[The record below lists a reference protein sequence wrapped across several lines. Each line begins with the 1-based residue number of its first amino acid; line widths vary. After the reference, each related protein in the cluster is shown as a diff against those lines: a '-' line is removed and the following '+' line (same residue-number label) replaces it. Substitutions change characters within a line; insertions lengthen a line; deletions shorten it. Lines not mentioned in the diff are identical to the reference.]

1 MKKTIAI
8 LLVAILAVSSVF
20 AAFSGKASVGFGG
33 NLDNGNF
40 GFIDQSTNAKIDLE
54 LATANAENVGEGDI
68 FASIKASLVVRL
80 FNGEKGTAD
89 DDPLAL
95 TPFYMPLTISLDEAK
110 VGGENWYVSILGMPD
125 GPDYAKSAIDTY
137 DVKKK
142 VDDYGF
148 TKADYT
154 GNYSFSVPY
163 ADTNGIE
170 VGLFG
175 YKFGFGLLGD
185 YNEGNNWK
193 LEDNLNFAVFAETPA
208 YDFGGLT
215 VQAAATYSYKSF
227 DRFGDTVNRPVNVL
241 VDPETGK
248 TTSFSKTNAIGLA
261 AKVGFANDTLSA
273 SIATDMGFNLEGDK
287 FEDVFDMDIAA
298 NFGWSFLTL
307 DAYYATTA
315 KSGEGKVGSVEWDAN
330 LNGVGKG
337 GYKWNGDKW
346 GSKYTDDVLSFQ
358 AKFDLNT
365 FDVPVAITASVKDVL
380 KTVELGVKAEVTPV
394 EGLKVTASA
403 GYVIDTINAYSKA
416 DWMRNNAAKI
426 VKTMNPEVTADEVAY
441 YEAMIAASSD
451 KDINKQFK
459 DNMKDVFLGQW
470 KVGLDA
476 EYDFGFAKVAAG
488 LNVKNAGLAAF
499 FGDKAFDKRVADD
512 ATEEGNNGGI
522 KNEADLANF
531 YANQVVLGAS
541 ASISTESIIPGA
553 ELKLAWE
560 NGDDLLKVFK
570 YDSAAEVYNYG
581 KITASCT
588 IEF

>member
-68 FASIKASLVVRL
+68 YASIKASLVVRL
-80 FNGEKGTAD
+80 YNGEKGA
-89 DDPLAL
+89 
-95 TPFYMPLTISLDEAK
+95 TPDKPNSQDGKWLPIDVAIDEAK

-185 YNEGNNWK
+185 YTDVDGWK
-193 LEDNLNFAVFAETPA
+193 QEDHINFAVFAETPE

-227 DRFGDTVNRPVNVL
+227 DRLLGEGTTIPTTGNVGNA
-241 VDPETGK
+241 PATYGG
-248 TTSFSKTNAIGLA
+248 FSKTNAIGLA

-315 KSGEGKVGSVEWDAN
+315 KSGEGVVGAVKWGKDGGTTDHYYWDATA
-330 LNGVGKG
+330 
-337 GYKWNGDKW
+337 W

-416 DWMRNNAAKI
+416 DWMRANYSI
-426 VKTMNPEVTADEVAY
+426 PETAT
-441 YEAMIAASSD
+441 D
-451 KDINKQFK
+451 KDLNKLF
-459 DNMKDVFLGQW
+459 DEYTKDVFLGQW
-470 KVGLDA
+470 KFGADV

-488 LNVKNAGLAAF
+488 LNVKNAGFAAYY
-499 FGDKAFDKRVADD
+499 GDKAFDQRVVDD
-512 ATEEGNNGGI
+512 ASEEWKNGGI
-522 KNEADLANF
+522 KSEADVVNF

-560 NGDDLLKVFK
+560 NGDDLLKVFA
-570 YDSAAEVYNYG
+570 YNADADVYNYG

>member
-1 MKKTIAI
+1 
-8 LLVAILAVSSVF
+8 
-20 AAFSGKASVGFGG
+20 
-33 NLDNGNF
+33 
-40 GFIDQSTNAKIDLE
+40 
-54 LATANAENVGEGDI
+54 
-68 FASIKASLVVRL
+68 
-80 FNGEKGTAD
+80 
-89 DDPLAL
+89 
-95 TPFYMPLTISLDEAK
+95 
-110 VGGENWYVSILGMPD
+110 MPD
-125 GPDYAKSAIDTY
+125 GPDYAKSSIDTY

-185 YNEGNNWK
+185 YNEDNSWK
-193 LEDNLNFAVFAETPA
+193 LEDNLKFSVFAETPE

-215 VQAAATYSYKSF
+215 VQAAATYSYSGY
-227 DRFGDTVNRPVNVL
+227 DRLESGVAIKPNAASGVTSAGD
-241 VDPETGK
+241 EWSYAG
-248 TTSFSKTNAIGLA
+248 FSRTNAIGLA

-287 FEDVFDMDIAA
+287 FEDVFDMDLAA

-315 KSGEGKVGSVEWDAN
+315 KSGEGVVGAYEWDAT
-330 LNGVGKG
+330 LNENKG
-337 GYKWNGDKW
+337 DYKWNADKW

-394 EGLKVTASA
+394 EGLKVTTSA
-403 GYVIDTINAYSKA
+403 GYVVNTIDAY
-416 DWMRNNAAKI
+416 
-426 VKTMNPEVTADEVAY
+426 
-441 YEAMIAASSD
+441 D
-451 KDINKQFK
+451 KDFNKDAK
-459 DNMKDVFLGQW
+459 DNDIFLGQW
-470 KVGLDA
+470 KLGADV

-488 LNVKNAGLAAF
+488 ISAKNAGFKAYYDP
-499 FGDKAFDKRVADD
+499 DKAFDKRVFDD
-512 ATEEGNNGGI
+512 ATEEVKNGGI
-522 KNEADLANF
+522 KNGADWANF

-560 NGDDLLKVFK
+560 NGDDLLKVFA
-570 YDSAAEVYNYG
+570 YNADADVYNYG

>member
-68 FASIKASLVVRL
+68 YASIKASLVVRL
-80 FNGEKGTAD
+80 YNGEKGA
-89 DDPLAL
+89 
-95 TPFYMPLTISLDEAK
+95 TPDKPNNNTGLWLPVDVAIDEAK

-137 DVKKK
+137 DVKEKK
-142 VDDYGF
+142 DDYSF

-185 YNEGNNWK
+185 YNEDNSWK
-193 LEDNLNFAVFAETPA
+193 LEDNLKFSVFAETPE

-215 VQAAATYSYKSF
+215 VQAAATYSYSGY
-227 DRFGDTVNRPVNVL
+227 DRLESGVALKPGAAASTTI
-241 VDPETGK
+241 DPDTGK
-248 TTSFSKTNAIGLA
+248 PEWSYAGFSRTNAIGLA

-287 FEDVFDMDIAA
+287 FEDVFDMDLAA

-315 KSGEGKVGSVEWDAN
+315 KSGEGVVGAYEWDAT
-330 LNGVGKG
+330 LNDNKG
-337 GYKWNGDKW
+337 DYKWNADKW

-380 KTVELGVKAEVTPV
+380 KTVELGVKAEVTAV
-394 EGLKVTASA
+394 ENLKITASA

-416 DWMRNNAAKI
+416 DWARSNAAKYG
-426 VKTMNPEVTADEVAY
+426 PEASAMVA
-441 YEAMIAASSD
+441 AATD
-451 KDINKQFK
+451 KQLNDSFK
-459 DNMKDVFLGQW
+459 EQYKDVFLGQW

-488 LNVKNAGLAAF
+488 ISAKNAGFKAF
-499 FGDKAFDKRVADD
+499 IAPDKAFDKHVNDD
-512 ATEEGNNGGI
+512 AAK
-522 KNEADLANF
+522 KNFKTDADEASF

-560 NGDDLLKVFK
+560 NGDDLLKVFA
-570 YDSAAEVYNYG
+570 YNADADVYNYG

>member
-68 FASIKASLVVRL
+68 YASIKASLVVRL
-80 FNGEKGTAD
+80 YNGEKGA
-89 DDPLAL
+89 
-95 TPFYMPLTISLDEAK
+95 TPDKPNNNTGLWLPVDVAIDEAK

-137 DVKKK
+137 DVKEKK
-142 VDDYGF
+142 DDYSF

-185 YNEGNNWK
+185 YNEDNSWK
-193 LEDNLNFAVFAETPA
+193 LEDNLKFSVFAETPE

-215 VQAAATYSYKSF
+215 VQAAATYSYSGY
-227 DRFGDTVNRPVNVL
+227 DRLESGVALKPGAAASTTI
-241 VDPETGK
+241 DPDTGK
-248 TTSFSKTNAIGLA
+248 PEWSYAGFSRTNAIGLA

-287 FEDVFDMDIAA
+287 FEDVFDMDLAA

-315 KSGEGKVGSVEWDAN
+315 KSGEGVVGAYEWDAT
-330 LNGVGKG
+330 LNGNKG
-337 GYKWNGDKW
+337 DYKWNADKW

-380 KTVELGVKAEVTPV
+380 KTVELGVKAEVTAV
-394 EGLKVTASA
+394 ENLKITASA

-416 DWMRNNAAKI
+416 DSLN
-426 VKTMNPEVTADEVAY
+426 TADSG
-441 YEAMIAASSD
+441 MTD
-451 KDINKQFK
+451 KEFNDSFK
-459 DNMKDVFLGQW
+459 EEFKDVFLGQW

-488 LNVKNAGLAAF
+488 ISAKNAGFSKYYDAYSTEGKVNPYDSHLIDEATKKGQADQNF
-499 FGDKAFDKRVADD
+499 NVA
-512 ATEEGNNGGI
+512 NY
-522 KNEADLANF
+522 L
-531 YANQVVLGAS
+531 ANQVVLGAS

-560 NGDDLLKVFK
+560 NGDDLLKVFA
-570 YDSAAEVYNYG
+570 YNADDDVYNYG

>member
-68 FASIKASLVVRL
+68 YASIKASLVVRL
-80 FNGEKGTAD
+80 YNGEKGA
-89 DDPLAL
+89 
-95 TPFYMPLTISLDEAK
+95 TPDKPNSQDGKWLPIDVAIDEAK

-185 YNEGNNWK
+185 YTDVDGWK
-193 LEDNLNFAVFAETPA
+193 QEDHINFAVFAETPE

-227 DRFGDTVNRPVNVL
+227 DRLLGEGTTIPTTTNVSGTL
-241 VDPETGK
+241 PATYGG
-248 TTSFSKTNAIGLA
+248 FSKTNAIGLA

-287 FEDVFDMDIAA
+287 FEDVFDMDLAA

-330 LNGVGKG
+330 RNGVGKG
-337 GYKWNGDKW
+337 GYKWNADKW

-416 DWMRNNAAKI
+416 DWMRSNATKLGLLIGEDPAAI
-426 VKTMNPEVTADEVAY
+426 V
-441 YEAMIAASSD
+441 ASSD
-451 KDINKQFK
+451 KDLNKGF
-459 DNMKDVFLGQW
+459 DEITKDVFLGQW
-470 KVGLDA
+470 KIGADV

-488 LNVKNAGLAAF
+488 LNVKNAGFASV
-499 FGDKAFDKRVADD
+499 FGDKTYDQHVQ
-512 ATEEGNNGGI
+512 
-522 KNEADLANF
+522 NEANKKIAEKQDFKAGFNYL
-531 YANQVVLGAS
+531 ANQVVLGAS

-560 NGDDLLKVFK
+560 NGDDLLKVFA
-570 YDSAAEVYNYG
+570 YNADADVYNYG